1 MKYIIT
7 VLIIVL
13 VVLHQ
18 DYWQWNNGT
27 LDFGF
32 VPRALTYHAA
42 LSVLAAIT
50 WAMAVQWCWPREAVA
65 CESETVEEASR

>member
-1 MKYIIT
+1 MKY
-7 VLIIVL
+7 LISGLIVAL
-13 VVLHQ
+13 ILLHQ

-32 VPRALTYHAA
+32 VPRALTYHAG

-50 WAMAVQWCWPREAVA
+50 WAMAVRWCWPREVDLSQPSA
-65 CESETVEEASR
+65 SEEAAP